1 MAHPFQLVK
10 RFVILA
16 WGGYA
21 AFAISSSTTFD
32 YNSEEEH
39 EPGKE

>member
-1 MAHPFQLVK
+1 VK
-10 RFVILA
+10 RFVVLA

-32 YNSEEEH
+32 YNS
-39 EPGKE
+39 GSVL